1 MGQDTTT
8 QYVGCDVHKETITVA
23 VAHSG
28 REPAR
33 VVATIPNRPEA
44 VRKLLPHL
52 GEPARL
58 EVAYEAGPCGY
69 TLQRQL
75 TGLGITCVVI
85 APSLIP
91 KRAGDRV
98 KTDRRDACQLAE
110 LLRGGY
116 LTAIWVPDEADE
128 ALRDL
133 VRARHAIRQDVT
145 RSRHRISSLLLR
157 HGVRPAAGVNA
168 WTLKHRT
175 WLSGLVLPEAAQ
187 QTVLREQLGALAE
200 AEDRLDRL
208 ETAIAT
214 TLRASRHADLAAS
227 YQAVRGIDLVT
238 AATLVV
244 ELGDPSRF
252 ARPQELMRYVGLTPT
267 EHSSGAS
274 RQQGGISKAGNARAR
289 HVLIEAA
296 QHARRTP
303 AVSQALAKRQAGV
316 DPAIIAISGK
326 AQRRLYRRYWH
337 LVQRGKPT
345 PLAVTAI
352 ARELLGVLWAIGHEV
367 ARQRQ
372 ARAAATTTPATT
384 TPATTTPATTTPA
397 TTTPVPAPAT
407 TGPAMVAA
415 APLAA
420 D

>member
-1 MGQDTTT
+1 MGQDSI

-23 VAHSG
+23 VAASG

-44 VRKLLPHL
+44 VRRLMEQL
-52 GEPARL
+52 GTAATL
-58 EVAYEAGPCGY
+58 EVGYEAGPCGY
-69 TLQRQL
+69 TLHRQL
-75 TGLGITCVVI
+75 TGLGITCVVV

-98 KTDRRDACQLAE
+98 KTDRRDAIQLAE

-133 VRARHAIRQDVT
+133 VRARHATRQDVT
-145 RSRHRISSLLLR
+145 RLRHRISTLLLR
-157 HGVRPAAGVNA
+157 LGVRPAESGRA

-175 WLSGLVLPEAAQ
+175 WLSGLVLPQAPQ
-187 QTVLREQLGALAE
+187 QTVLREGLGALAE
-200 AEDRLDRL
+200 AEARLARL
-208 ETAIAT
+208 EAAIAT
-214 TLRASRHADLAAS
+214 AIRASRHAELAAA
-227 YQAVRGIDLVT
+227 YQALRGIELVT

-252 ARPQELMRYVGLTPT
+252 ARPRALMNYVGVTPS
-267 EHSSGAS
+267 EHSSGAT
-274 RQQGGISKAGNARAR
+274 RQQGGITKAGNARAR

-296 QHARRTP
+296 HHARHKP
-303 AVSQALAKRQAGV
+303 AVSRALATRQSGV
-316 DPAIIAISGK
+316 DPLIIAISGK
-326 AQRRLYRRYWH
+326 AMQRLHRRYW
-337 LVQRGKPT
+337 QFINRGKPK
-345 PLAVTAI
+345 PLAVTAV
-352 ARELLGVLWAIGHEV
+352 ARELAGVLWAIGHEV

-372 ARAAATTTPATT
+372 ARQTTH
-384 TPATTTPATTTPA
+384 
-397 TTTPVPAPAT
+397 AT
-407 TGPAMVAA
+407 TGPGDPTSPRPAA
-415 APLAA
+415 ALAA